1 VDTSFGS
8 KTGNS
13 FRLNLGD
20 IEPQGRVSGYWLVRW
35 IMYEEEERAKPFE
48 GEFRD
53 FKATL
58 THRDYNGVQLN
69 PLIVSVDTEIIG
81 KDNIYGD
88 KSGTDGVLSLI
99 DVGNTGF
106 PNYLI
111 NLDTGMKF
119 PIYVPETL
127 NVERQPDDEN
137 KILKFTVP
145 AIEENPD
152 APEMPKYQVLMLKI
166 QCLTLR

>member
-1 VDTSFGS
+1 LLTQFEIVDTSFGS

-69 PLIVSVDTEIIG
+69 PLIVSVDT
-81 KDNIYGD
+81 
-88 KSGTDGVLSLI
+88 
-99 DVGNTGF
+99 GN
-106 PNYLI
+106 NR
-111 NLDTGMKF
+111 K
-119 PIYVPETL
+119 
-127 NVERQPDDEN
+127 RQH
-137 KILKFTVP
+137 
-145 AIEENPD
+145 
-152 APEMPKYQVLMLKI
+152 
-166 QCLTLR
+166 LRR